1 MDALSARALPFLG
14 ILPISETGRTAFQPG
29 WTATAC
35 LPSSARAFSCLLY
48 TSRRTGFDG
57 YLTAEVFREDSAVP
71 EIPYEKFY
79 SAVAKAMDRILEENE
94 KEQ

>member
-35 LPSSARAFSCLLY
+35 LPSSARAFSITLFRYCSAI
-48 TSRRTGFDG
+48 TAQRSHSR
-57 YLTAEVFREDSAVP
+57 LN
-71 EIPYEKFY
+71 
-79 SAVAKAMDRILEENE
+79 L
-94 KEQ
+94 